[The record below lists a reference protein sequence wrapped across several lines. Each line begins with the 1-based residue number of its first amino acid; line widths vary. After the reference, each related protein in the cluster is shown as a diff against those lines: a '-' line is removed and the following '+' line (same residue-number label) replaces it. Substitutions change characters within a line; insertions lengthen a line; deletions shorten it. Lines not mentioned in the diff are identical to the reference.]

1 MELVYSVVIFL
12 LRESEMVFCFLFCF
26 VVLPFTLRNVS
37 LLQKVRNHN
46 DVL

>member
-1 MELVYSVVIFL
+1 MELVYSVVMLL

-26 VVLPFTLRNVS
+26 VFLPFTLRNAP